1 MFCSDRFC
9 QMGSIVLQA
18 GAEVHRDVWEGFRAS
33 LRLLQPALVLPI
45 NPDLLSTIPD
55 ASSLP
60 PPPPPPPTV
69 GADGEMTDGDAETD
83 SPMMWRRSNPRMNI
97 WSSSESGNKVQIK
110 ECLLN
115 CESFIFWKEQT
126 KKSQRVHQITTGWRL
141 INYEQNISTAFA
153 YFVILFVW

>member
-18 GAEVHRDVWEGFRAS
+18 GAEAQRDVWDGFRAS
-33 LRLLQPALVLPI
+33 FRLLQPALVLPI
-45 NPDLLSTIPD
+45 NPDLLSPAPD

-83 SPMMWRRSNPRMNI
+83 SPMM
-97 WSSSESGNKVQIK
+97 
-110 ECLLN
+110 
-115 CESFIFWKEQT
+115 
-126 KKSQRVHQITTGWRL
+126 
-141 INYEQNISTAFA
+141 
-153 YFVILFVW
+153 